1 MEQEPKPK
9 TVSAYM
15 SVEDYEAAIAA
26 SVKQDKNGNP
36 IPNFSV
42 VKGAHSIQHEDGSW
56 EFKKPQGG
64 NEAPGREVMNQF
76 LEELATGKPKEQ
88 E

>member
-1 MEQEPKPK
+1 MKTESQPKK
-9 TVSAYM
+9 ASAYM
-15 SVEDYEAAIAA
+15 SVEDYKAAIAA
-26 SVKQDKNGNP
+26 SVKQDENGNP
-36 IPNFSV
+36 IPNFDA

-76 LEELATGKPKEQ
+76 LEELVKGKK
-88 E
+88 